1 MKHHAPKVLEF
12 FSFEGAWGYW
22 IIIVPKCFHE
32 VFIIFSSNS
41 QWVFNMFPQVPN
53 MFTNMLPRAPHLI
66 PYLFPKFY
74 LGDFY
79 NQPNG
84 GITTCLFWDYSKL
97 HLFYF
102 ICDGPIKDAHNKN
115 KIEF

>member
-12 FSFEGAWGYW
+12 FSFGGAWGYW

-32 VFIIFSSNS
+32 VLIIFSSNS
-41 QWVFNMFPQVPN
+41 QWAFKMFPQVPN
-53 MFTNMLPRAPHLI
+53 MLTNMLPIAPHLI
-66 PYLFPKFY
+66 PYLFPKLY

-84 GITTCLFWDYSKL
+84 GITTCLFWDYPKL

-102 ICDGPIKDAHNKN
+102 IL
-115 KIEF
+115 FYL